1 MNDDDVEDSQP
12 ATTPV
17 SHQEVWALFE
27 KVWSSVIE
35 VRWVELGDVWVGV
48 FFFLGIRNLGFV
60 FSLHIWKREEDMIT
74 MGQDLD

>member
-1 MNDDDVEDSQP
+1 MFSQQQSDPPGSDVIMNDDDDEGSLP

-35 VRWVELGDVWVGV
+35 AR
-48 FFFLGIRNLGFV
+48 
-60 FSLHIWKREEDMIT
+60 
-74 MGQDLD
+74 